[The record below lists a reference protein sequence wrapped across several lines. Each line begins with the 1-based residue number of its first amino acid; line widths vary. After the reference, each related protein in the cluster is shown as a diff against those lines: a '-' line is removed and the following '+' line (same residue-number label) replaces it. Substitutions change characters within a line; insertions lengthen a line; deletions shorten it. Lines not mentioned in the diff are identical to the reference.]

1 MKSLSKPLAES
12 LRPQI
17 LDEFFGQSHLLR
29 DRHPLKQAID
39 NKQLHSMILWGP
51 SGTGK
56 TTLARIICKQI
67 DGHFAQLSAV
77 LDGVKELRIVV
88 ENAKKFQNIGQQTVL
103 FVDEIHRFNKAQ
115 QDAFLPHIES
125 GLITL
130 IGATTENPSFELNSA
145 LLSRLSV
152 YVLEPLKADEL
163 AQILQRALTHENLTT
178 LDKPTQDSVINASGG
193 DARRLINI
201 VEQIA
206 LAKLDTLDMDS
217 VGQLLQE
224 KIPVFDKGGDIFY
237 QQLSAFHKS
246 VRGSSPDGALYWM
259 ARMLVAGCDAKT
271 IARRLLAIASEDI
284 GNADPRALEIT
295 LNAWQVFERVGEKEG
310 NRAIAQAAVYCAVAP
325 KSNAVYKAFN
335 QAMSAAKETGDLPV
349 PKHLCNAP
357 TGLMNDLGYGEG
369 YRYAHNEQDAVA
381 KGQTYFPEALG
392 EQSYYAP
399 TQRGLEI
406 KISEKLKQLRGK

>member
-335 QAMSAAKETGDLPV
+335 QAMSVAKETGDLPV